1 MADYGAL
8 IALESGNP
16 FITPQSTPFCLYR
29 KVVVN
34 SVANGAYHG
43 ASATVA
49 LDASYPAMVFAKRVI
64 QPSPLQSGQPGQE
77 ETFLLVQATLMVS
90 HTL

>member
-8 IALESGNP
+8 IALDNGNP

-34 SVANGAYHG
+34 SVASGAYHG
-43 ASATVA
+43 ASAEVA
-49 LDASYPAMVFAKRVI
+49 LDVSYPVMVFAKRVI
-64 QPSPLQSGQPGQE
+64 QLSRQ
-77 ETFLLVQATLMVS
+77 
-90 HTL
+90 